1 MTIGIVILRCRGQ
14 QGIMDMQSAKPNE
27 HADDS
32 DDSLQTFS
40 KTCSTMYGK
49 ISKKQYEYLQ
59 AMTVIQDD
67 IFDSCNGLVKK
78 QVDMLEEYAN
88 RGIISKEYLMPV
100 IGVVNRLIESYLNYV
115 SLEYDLVLSRMQFHH
130 KMLKMVNDITPNLM
144 KTYLESIKP
153 FKILF

>member
-1 MTIGIVILRCRGQ
+1 MISL
-14 QGIMDMQSAKPNE
+14 QSDKPNE
-27 HADDS
+27 LADDS
-32 DDSLQTFS
+32 EESLQTFS
-40 KTCSTMYGK
+40 KTFSIMFGK
-49 ISKKQYEYLQ
+49 INKKQYEYLQ

-88 RGIISKEYLMPV
+88 RGIVSKEYMMTV
-100 IGVVNRLIESYLNYV
+100 IGMANRLIESYLNYV

-130 KMLKMVNDITPNLM
+130 KMLKMVNDITPNMM

-153 FKILF
+153 FKTFSF

>member
-1 MTIGIVILRCRGQ
+1 MNL
-14 QGIMDMQSAKPNE
+14 QSGESSE

-40 KTCSTMYGK
+40 KTCSIMYDK

-67 IFDSCNGLVKK
+67 MFDSCNGLVKQ

-88 RGIISKEYLMPV
+88 SGIVSKQYMMPV
-100 IGVVNRLIESYLNYV
+100 IEITNRLIESYLNYV
-115 SLEYDLVLSRMQFHH
+115 SFDYDLVLSRMQYHH
-130 KMLKMVNDITPNLM
+130 KILKMVNDITPKLM
-144 KTYLESIKP
+144 KTYLESIKQ
-153 FKILF
+153 FKAFSLSYKSAQNDAAR

>member
-1 MTIGIVILRCRGQ
+1 MISL
-14 QGIMDMQSAKPNE
+14 QSDKPNE
-27 HADDS
+27 QSGDS

-40 KTCSTMYGK
+40 KTCSIMYGK

-59 AMTVIQDD
+59 AMTVLQED
-67 IFDSCNGLVKK
+67 IFDSCSGLIKE

-88 RGIISKEYLMPV
+88 RGIVSKEYMMPV
-100 IGVVNRLIESYLNYV
+100 IGMANRLIESYLNYV

-153 FKILF
+153 FKTFLF

>member
-1 MTIGIVILRCRGQ
+1 
-14 QGIMDMQSAKPNE
+14 
-27 HADDS
+27 
-32 DDSLQTFS
+32 
-40 KTCSTMYGK
+40 MYGK

-67 IFDSCNGLVKK
+67 IFDSCNGLVKE

-88 RGIISKEYLMPV
+88 RGIVSKEYMMPV
-100 IGVVNRLIESYLNYV
+100 IGMANRLIESYLNYV

-130 KMLKMVNDITPNLM
+130 KMLKMANDITPRLM

-153 FKILF
+153 FKTFSF

>member
-1 MTIGIVILRCRGQ
+1 MISL
-14 QGIMDMQSAKPNE
+14 QSDKPNE

-32 DDSLQTFS
+32 DESLQTFS
-40 KTCSTMYGK
+40 KTCSIIYGK
-49 ISKKQYEYLQ
+49 VSKKQYEYLQ

-78 QVDMLEEYAN
+78 QVDMLQEYAY
-88 RGIISKEYLMPV
+88 RGIVSKEYTMPV
-100 IGVVNRLIESYLNYV
+100 IGIANRLIESYLNYV

-130 KMLKMVNDITPNLM
+130 KMLKMANDITPNLM

-153 FKILF
+153 FKTFLF